1 MLQQIGG
8 YKEDFET
15 NNDENKFTFVEIS
28 VTVRKL
34 ESPFQIVL
42 RNEFA
47 K

>member
-1 MLQQIGG
+1 MLQQIGH

-28 VTVRKL
+28 VTIPKL

-42 RNEFA
+42 GNEFA